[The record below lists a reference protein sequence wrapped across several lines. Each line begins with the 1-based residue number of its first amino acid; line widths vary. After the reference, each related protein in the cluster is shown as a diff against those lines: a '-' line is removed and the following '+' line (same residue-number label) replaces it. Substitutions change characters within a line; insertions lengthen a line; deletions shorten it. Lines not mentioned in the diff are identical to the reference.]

1 MLFGVYFPFLS
12 PPEQT
17 SETSVWVKHVAKTQ
31 WERLQLP
38 SFWPREFPQ
47 NQWEE
52 VVVHS
57 FSRFELF
64 FPKSSNSDVLFHLT
78 SVPQMI
84 HPVRCYIEILP
95 TSAAAGFVSTTN

>member
-1 MLFGVYFPFLS
+1 MSLKHSEKGSNCHHSDQGNFPK
-12 PPEQT
+12 T
-17 SETSVWVKHVAKTQ
+17 SEKRWLCIHSVG
-31 WERLQLP
+31 L
-38 SFWPREFPQ
+38 
-47 NQWEE
+47 NC
-52 VVVHS
+52 
-57 FSRFELF
+57 F